1 MLRLLF
7 LSVILS
13 CLLLTSCGQVFV
25 GAFSHP
31 GGATVVTGTVSIVQI
46 TVIDG
51 NVLVTFVTLINGTG
65 NDFTFC
71 GDQHNQFPTNQLVSA
86 TFNPGAPCATLIQ
99 VSAID

>member
-1 MLRLLF
+1 MLRFLF
-7 LSVILS
+7 LSVVVAS
-13 CLLLTSCGQVFV
+13 LLLTSCGQVFV

-51 NVLVTFVTLINGTG
+51 TVLVTFVTLINGVG
-65 NDFTFC
+65 NQFTFC
-71 GDQHNQFPTNQLVSA
+71 GDQHTQFPTNQVVSV
-86 TFNPGAPCATLIQ
+86 TFNPGTPCATLVQ